1 MKTARK
7 VEVPLDRPLTVKEYN
22 DLNDHAFNSAMWQAT
37 NYSRSVKQLRDKL
50 KDKGYPEDSVEVDW
64 GNEVTEHN
72 MIDDA
77 VNRLKDLRLVDDHQL
92 AEAIIKS
99 HLSRGNGIS
108 KGRTAAFQKG
118 VPFDVIDEVLEEMD
132 TEDSVSDALDKAAR
146 AILRSP
152 SYYRTE
158 DKRKRDQKF
167 VQKLVGKGF
176 SFSDISSWREEFA
189 ELLEDDEF

>member
-7 VEVPLDRPLTVKEYN
+7 VEVPLDRPLTPKEYN
-22 DLNDHAFNSAMWQAT
+22 NLNDHAFNSSMWQAS

-50 KDKGYPEDSVEVDW
+50 KEKGYPEDSVEVDW
-64 GNEVTEHN
+64 GTEVTEHN

-77 VNRLKDLRLVDDHQL
+77 IAKLQDLRLVDDYQL
-92 AEAIIKS
+92 AESIIKS

-108 KGRTAAFQKG
+108 KGRTSAFQKG
-118 VPFDVIDEVLEEMD
+118 IPFEVIDEVIEGMD
-132 TEDSVSDALDKAAR
+132 TEDSVFQALDKAAR
-146 AILRSP
+146 AILRTP
-152 SYYRTE
+152 GYYRTE

-167 VQKLVGKGF
+167 VQKLVSKGF

-189 ELLEDDEF
+189 ELLEED